1 MLIYFTYLLFQ
12 RNINMVIYSRHI
24 ISLLN
29 GIQSN
34 ARPFDEILFSFDS
47 TTNSTSLDYFDSKTS
62 NNLLTWISLFF
73 CLDGWWIQFLILRC
87 NISTHHTTLG
97 RMIIRVMITWHRFK
111 RHSSHYINSIVVYFY
126 FFSNT

>member
-12 RNINMVIYSRHI
+12 RNINMVVYSRHV

-34 ARPFDEILFSFDS
+34 SRPFDEILFSFDS

-62 NNLLTWISLFF
+62 NNLLT
-73 CLDGWWIQFLILRC
+73 
-87 NISTHHTTLG
+87 
-97 RMIIRVMITWHRFK
+97 
-111 RHSSHYINSIVVYFY
+111 
-126 FFSNT
+126 

>member
-12 RNINMVIYSRHI
+12 RNLNMVVYSRHI

-62 NNLLTWISLFF
+62 NNLLT
-73 CLDGWWIQFLILRC
+73 
-87 NISTHHTTLG
+87 
-97 RMIIRVMITWHRFK
+97 
-111 RHSSHYINSIVVYFY
+111 
-126 FFSNT
+126 